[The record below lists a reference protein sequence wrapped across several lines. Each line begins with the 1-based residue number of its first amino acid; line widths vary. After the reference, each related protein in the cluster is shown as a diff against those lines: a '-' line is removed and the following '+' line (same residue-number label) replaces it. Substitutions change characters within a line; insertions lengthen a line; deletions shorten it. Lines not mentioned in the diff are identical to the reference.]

1 MPPDEASQIKV
12 TILNQELKM
21 VVIRIRRSDLWY
33 YFVMATILG
42 LANITL
48 MLRLIEL
55 SVNVKDRDQLITVE
69 NIQ

>member
-42 LANITL
+42 LANVTL